1 MTTTHTAIPGSERVP
16 LAGAKLLGRASP
28 HVKVEV
34 TLKLRRKKALPEL
47 TGRPAQPL
55 SRESLAADYGASDD
69 DINRVVRV
77 MSGFGLSQVDVNPA
91 TRTVRL
97 GGTVAALERA
107 FQVRLFNYSHE
118 SGNYRGRVGAVHVPN
133 DLAGVVEAT
142 FGLDTRRVVRR
153 RPPPVATEARR
164 KTLTVQASW
173 YTPAELGAH
182 YRFPAGDGSGQT
194 VALFE
199 FGGGYFPSDLQ
210 AFCKLANVAVPTVQA
225 VSTDGTP
232 TNAKD
237 GAEGE
242 VMLDVEV
249 VAGVC
254 PKSKIVVYFSQWT
267 EQGWISALDALIN
280 DHANDPGVVSI
291 SWGYAEGA
299 DIWTTQAMTQIN
311 ESFKEAA
318 YLGVTVCAA
327 AGDDGSSD
335 AISDGHAHA
344 DFPSTS
350 PYVLAIGGTTIPSK
364 GPDVADIV
372 WKEGDGLRA
381 DGGGSTGGG
390 VSAVFQRPAWQ
401 SAITIQSVNPGS
413 IVGRV
418 VPDVAANA
426 DWNASPYLLVVDGA
440 SQPNGGTSAATPL
453 WASLVALINAR
464 RPVGQRAGYLTPVL
478 YQAGKNGATVGA
490 NGCTDVATGDNSTD
504 PLGGYQA
511 GNGYDA
517 VSGWGVPNGTALLEA
532 LP

>member
-1 MTTTHTAIPGSERVP
+1 MATTHTSIPGSERVP
-16 LAGAKLLGRASP
+16 LAGAKLLGRTDP
-28 HVKVEV
+28 HAKVEV
-34 TLKLRRKKALPEL
+34 TLKLRRKQPLPEL
-47 TGRPAQPL
+47 TGRPGSAM
-55 SRESLAADYGASDD
+55 SRETLATAYGASDG
-69 DINRVVRV
+69 DIKQVVRV
-77 MSGFGLSQVDVNPA
+77 LSGFGLHQVDANAA

-97 GGTVAALERA
+97 AGTVAALERA
-107 FQVRLFNYSHE
+107 FEVRLFNYSHE
-118 SGNYRGRVGAVHVPN
+118 SGNYHGRIGAVHVPN
-133 DLAGVVEAT
+133 ELTGIVEAA
-142 FGLDTRRVVRR
+142 FGLDSRRVVRR
-153 RPPPVATEARR
+153 RPPPVATGARR
-164 KTLTVQASW
+164 KALKVQASW
-173 YTPAELGAH
+173 YTPAELAAH
-182 YRFPAGDGSGQT
+182 YSFPAGDGSGQT

-199 FGGGYFPSDLQ
+199 FGGGYFPADLQ
-210 AFCKLANVAVPTVQA
+210 AFCKLANVAVPSVQT

-254 PKSKIVVYFSQWT
+254 PKSKIVVYFSRWT
-267 EQGWISALDALIN
+267 EQGWISAVDALIQ

-318 YLGVTVCAA
+318 YLGVTICVA

-350 PYVLAIGGTTIPSK
+350 PYVLAVGGTTIPSK
-364 GPDVADIV
+364 GAKVTDIV
-372 WKEGDGLRA
+372 WKEGDGLRS
-381 DGGGSTGGG
+381 DSGGSTGGG
-390 VSAVFQRPAWQ
+390 VSAVFARPPWQ
-401 SAITIQSVNPGS
+401 SAIAIQSVNPGA

-426 DWNASPYLLVVDGA
+426 DWNASPYLLVVDGG

-453 WASLVALINAR
+453 WASLVALINAK
-464 RPVGQRAGYLTPVL
+464 RPAGQRVGYLTPVL
-478 YQAGKNGATVGA
+478 YQAAKNGATVGA
-490 NGCTDVATGDNSTD
+490 NGCTDVTTGDNATD
-504 PLGGYQA
+504 PLGGYAA
-511 GNGYDA
+511 GKGYDA
-517 VSGWGVPNGTALLEA
+517 VSGWGVPNGSGLLGS